1 MIKKFTG
8 IADIIFILCS
18 PAKQLLAS
26 GNPKLLFN
34 TQKDY
39 KKLKVPEFI
48 KKSATNQLR
57 IDKSTI
63 EHIIDG
69 SININSI
76 GLMLEI
82 LKKFPTKPDLVRIYA
97 DLLLKN
103 RMSEA
108 AAKAYSRA
116 AKLYLE
122 ADKILPAIVSKISQ
136 WQVEMPSD
144 QNVQS
149 FLAELNSSN
158 TEPRPLGHFFSKL
171 SVQELK
177 AFCSLFENMRLPSG
191 HVVKQIGDPE
201 DHLFFIVAGQ
211 LKDSIYLTLQN
222 QRRVYR
228 KPTMI
233 LAENDFFGD
242 IYPFN
247 KEHRSLSYV
256 ETLEP
261 VELVRI
267 PKEKLMRI
275 CRKYPNIELGIID
288 LLSVRSLNDSGEPS
302 DEIRN
307 ETRYKFT
314 LRLQLEI
321 YPEHS
326 PDRAIR
332 LEGDSEDIS
341 IGGMSIIIDT
351 NTAADSPPVTSLDKS
366 IPNAKINVSVVT
378 HTLMLKIS
386 GRVSWRREVVH
397 NGAKTLA
404 VGMQFD
410 DMSPKIRGL
419 LFALFNSL
427 D

>member
-1 MIKKFTG
+1 
-8 IADIIFILCS
+8 
-18 PAKQLLAS
+18 
-26 GNPKLLFN
+26 
-34 TQKDY
+34 
-39 KKLKVPEFI
+39 LKVPEFI
-48 KKSATNQLR
+48 KKPSISQFR
-57 IDKSTI
+57 IDKSTV
-63 EHIIDG
+63 EHIVDG
-69 SININSI
+69 SIVINSI
-76 GLMLEI
+76 ELMLEI
-82 LKKFPTKPDLVRIYA
+82 LKKFPAKPDLVRIYA

-103 RMSEA
+103 RMFEA

-122 ADKILPAIVSKISQ
+122 TGKILPAIVSKISQ

-149 FLAELNSSN
+149 FLAELNNSDN
-158 TEPRPLGHFFSKL
+158 ETLPLGHFFSKL
-171 SVQELK
+171 SIQELK

-201 DHLFFIVAGQ
+201 DQLFFIVSGQ

-222 QRRVYR
+222 QRKVYR

-288 LLSVRSLNDSGEPS
+288 LLSIRSLNDSAEPS
-302 DEIRN
+302 EKIRN
-307 ETRYKFT
+307 ETRHKFT

-326 PDRAIR
+326 PDRAIH

-341 IGGMSIIIDT
+341 IGGMSIIIDPT
-351 NTAADSPPVTSLDKS
+351 AAADSNAVSSLEKS

-378 HTLMLKIS
+378 HTLLLKIS
-386 GRVSWRREVVH
+386 GRIIWRREVVS
-397 NGAKTLA
+397 NGAKTFA
-404 VGMQFD
+404 IGMQFD
-410 DMSPKIRGL
+410 EMSPKIRGL